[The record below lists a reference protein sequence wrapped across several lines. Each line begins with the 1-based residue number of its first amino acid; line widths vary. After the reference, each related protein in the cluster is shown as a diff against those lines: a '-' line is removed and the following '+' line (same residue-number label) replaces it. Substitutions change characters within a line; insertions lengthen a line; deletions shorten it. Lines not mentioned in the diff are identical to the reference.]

1 VDKTPV
7 YLVTPDSHWHNLV
20 QIRKIEAML
29 KECGEQPIN
38 KTNMPL
44 KTLITKS
51 IDKQGK
57 RV

>member
-1 VDKTPV
+1 
-7 YLVTPDSHWHNLV
+7 
-20 QIRKIEAML
+20 ML